1 MVMNEV
7 ERIEAREKFSREF
20 KRKDRVKLEFS

>member
-1 MVMNEV
+1 MVMSEV

-20 KRKDRVKLEFS
+20 EREDRVKLEFS